1 MNDVAHLHPVSV
13 TETTTTTAM
22 HTGPV
27 RGRVRVVLTDGR
39 VLYGTPIREWDP
51 VLTEEDY
58 AALARCR
65 DELRAVAARRR
76 TARAEPASTD
86 QGIGLPRA
94 A

>member
-1 MNDVAHLHPVSV
+1 MDTSRI
-13 TETTTTTAM
+13 
-22 HTGPV
+22 
-27 RGRVRVVLTDGR
+27 RGRVRVVLSDGR

-51 VLTEEDY
+51 VLTDDDY

-76 TARAEPASTD
+76 TATAEPSSTD
-86 QGIGLPRA
+86 HDIGLPRA

>member
-1 MNDVAHLHPVSV
+1 MQEISHVHPVPA
-13 TETTTTTAM
+13 TDNATTATM
-22 HTGPV
+22 GTSRI

-51 VLTEEDY
+51 VLTDEDY
-58 AALARCR
+58 SALARCR

-76 TARAEPASTD
+76 TSTAEPASAEHD
-86 QGIGLPRA
+86 IGLPRA